1 MRRNIIA
8 ATAVLALLTG
18 TAVAQTSSPS
28 PSQPTQSGTTL
39 NNSTIPDT
47 GTSKTTTTTT
57 TTGQATGPTGGQ
69 IASAN
74 ELLGKNVYGRDNEKL
89 GEVDDVIL
97 DTNGQAKQ
105 LVLSSGGFLGIG
117 DKKVAVDYNAA
128 QWDQAQNR
136 LTLSTMTRDEVK
148 SMPEFQYSDT
158 MTSLNR
164 KGHTGTTTVK

>member
-1 MRRNIIA
+1 MQRNIIA

-18 TAVAQTSSPS
+18 TAIAQTSSPS
-28 PSQPTQSGTTL
+28 PSAPTQSGTSL
-39 NNSTIPDT
+39 NNSAVPET
-47 GTSKTTTTTT
+47 TSKTTTTTT
-57 TTGQATGPTGGQ
+57 TTGPAGGLTGGQ
-69 IASAN
+69 MASADA
-74 ELLGKNVYGRDNEKL
+74 LLGKNVYGRDNEKL

-97 DTNGQAKQ
+97 DANGQAKQ

-128 QWDQAQNR
+128 QWDQSQNR
-136 LTLSTMTRDEVK
+136 LTLSTMTRDEIK

-164 KGHTGTTTVK
+164 KGHTGTTAK